1 MADSIIREKRIIS
14 LNSNN
19 ATTYG
24 NGSYLSDLTYD
35 FANIL
40 SPDNSIVYVECG
52 LGSAEIPVT
61 FYSVNETNNI
71 FNYRV
76 NSTNFSINVP
86 FGNYNYN
93 SLVTQM
99 TTLFTANGHTFTFAL
114 NRNSNILTMTLT
126 TGTWNQINASSIYYI
141 LGFDPNTTY
150 NIVGNTITFPRLFNL
165 LGIKKIKLYSTFLAT
180 DSYDSVNKTTS
191 NLLATISVY
200 QPGFSMVTYQNLDGL
215 YGHLRTRYLST
226 IDIQL
231 KDELGDFIN
240 FNGINFTLTINL
252 IIYRRIDTLLN
263 ELKLQE
269 NIIQED
275 NAERVH
281 KGYPFN
287 EVLLR
292 SKTHYVVRGK
302 TRYVVRGK
310 TRRQNAIYENKYVNK
325 K

>member
-1 MADSIIREKRIIS
+1 MNDIIREKRIIS
-14 LNSNN
+14 LNSQN

-35 FANIL
+35 FSNIL
-40 SPDNSIVYVECG
+40 SPDNSIAYVEVG
-52 LGSAEIPVT
+52 LGSAEIPIT
-61 FYSVNETNNI
+61 MYSVNETNNI

-76 NSTNFSINVP
+76 NSTNFSIIVP
-86 FGNYNYN
+86 FGSYNYN

-99 TTLFTANGHTFTFAL
+99 TTLLTANGHTFTFAL

-126 TGTWNQINASSIYYI
+126 AGGTTWNRISLGSTIYYI
-141 LGFDPNTTY
+141 LGFDPDTIY

-165 LGIKKIKLYSTFLAT
+165 LGTKKIKIYSSYLAT
-180 DSYDSVNKTTS
+180 DSYDSVNKATS

-263 ELKLQE
+263 QLKLEE
-269 NIIQED
+269 NIIQE
-275 NAERVH
+275 NA
-281 KGYPFN
+281 
-287 EVLLR
+287 
-292 SKTHYVVRGK
+292 
-302 TRYVVRGK
+302 
-310 TRRQNAIYENKYVNK
+310 
-325 K
+325 

>member
-1 MADSIIREKRIIS
+1 MNDLIREKRIIS
-14 LNSNN
+14 LNSQN

-24 NGSYLSDLTYD
+24 NGSFLSDLTYD
-35 FANIL
+35 FSNIL
-40 SPDNSIVYVECG
+40 SPDNSIAYVEVG

-61 FYSVNETNNI
+61 MYSVNETNNI

-76 NSTNFSINVP
+76 NSTNFSVIVP
-86 FGNYNYN
+86 FGSYNYN

-99 TTLFTANGHTFTFAL
+99 TTLFTSNGHTFLFAL

-126 TGTWNQINASSIYYI
+126 GGTWNQINASSIYYI
-141 LGFDPNTTY
+141 LGFDPDTIY

-165 LGIKKIKLYSTFLAT
+165 LGIKKIKIYSSYLAT
-180 DSYDSVNKTTS
+180 DSYDSVNKATS

-231 KDELGDFIN
+231 KDELGNFIN
-240 FNGINFTLTINL
+240 FNGINYTLTINL

-269 NIIQED
+269 NKIEETPVESSIAQ
-275 NAERVH
+275 
-281 KGYPFN
+281 
-287 EVLLR
+287 
-292 SKTHYVVRGK
+292 
-302 TRYVVRGK
+302 
-310 TRRQNAIYENKYVNK
+310 
-325 K
+325 